1 MKVKSI
7 KINNFKSIYDTLD
20 LNFEDVKGFWKISG
34 SVGAGKTTIGEAIIF
49 GLFGSIS
56 GKNNPD
62 LISWGQK
69 HGLVEINCV
78 SKGKNIYIKREL
90 NAYGQSP
97 MYVEVDGEELIF
109 TNKRDAQQQ
118 LEQEYYD
125 TSRTTLELLCIISF
139 NNFKSLATLS
149 SSDTKKFLDQVL
161 GFHTLTNYADVC
173 KTLKTNNLSMMR
185 QVQSQVSNIES
196 QIRKLEEMANISVI
210 EGNVQE
216 VELYINDINTQLTEL
231 SSNFANEQ
239 KKYNSNSKQ
248 KNSELT
254 KILTLGKKLAKEIEF
269 LEKGI
274 CPTCGA
280 KIDQSDLQDKKD
292 EKVILLS
299 QHSTVKQYLNELETV
314 WNEYVKKYKENVS
327 KLESE
332 KDKHTQTLH
341 QLKEQEKRI
350 SINTQEIVKLK
361 EQINE
366 LEQSLIAFQKDDNEW
381 DMLHGILSNSI
392 RSKILESFIPV
403 LNKNILKYTQK
414 LQQPYLV
421 QFDSNFKCN
430 ITIYGFDKDIQISSL
445 STGQLKTVDMIII
458 LGVLG
463 TIIGSNGINI
473 IFLDELFSNLDA
485 KLRNDMCMV
494 LKECL
499 EPDNT
504 MFIISHTELEDRY
517 FDGDIHMKLELK
529 NQFEKHSKAEIKFY
543 NNNIYL

>member
-7 KINNFKSIYDTLD
+7 KINNFKSIYDTLE

-161 GFHTLTNYADVC
+161 GFHTLTDYADAC
-173 KTLKTNNLSMMR
+173 KTLKSNNLSMMR
-185 QVQSQVSNIES
+185 QVQSQISNIES
-196 QIRKLEEMANISVI
+196 QIHKLEEMANISVI

-231 SSNFANEQ
+231 SSNFTSEQ
-239 KKYNSNSKQ
+239 KNYNSNSKQ

-292 EKVILLS
+292 EKNILLA
-299 QHSTVKQYLNELETV
+299 QHSAVKQYLNELETV

>member
-1 MKVKSI
+1 MRVNSI
-7 KINNFKSIYDTLD
+7 KITNFKSIYDTLE
-20 LNFEDVKGFWKISG
+20 LNFNDIKGFWKISG

-69 HGLVEINCV
+69 HGLVEINCI
-78 SKGKNIYIKREL
+78 SKGRLIYIKREL

-97 MYVEVDGEELIF
+97 MYVEVDGEELVF
-109 TNKRDAQQQ
+109 TNKRDAQSQ

-149 SSDTKKFLDQVL
+149 MGDTKKFLDQVL
-161 GFHTLTNYADVC
+161 GFQVLSEYTDSC
-173 KTLKTNNLSMMR
+173 KVLKSNNLSQMR
-185 QVQSQVSNIES
+185 QVQSSILNINS
-196 QIRKLEEMANISVI
+196 QIQKLEELSNLEIICGDISEEEQYIYNIDESIRRESDIYKNKLI
-210 EGNVQE
+210 ETNK
-216 VELYINDINTQLTEL
+216 I
-231 SSNFANEQ
+231 
-239 KKYNSNSKQ
+239 SKS

-280 KIDQSDLQDKKD
+280 KIDQSNLQDKKD
-292 EKVILLS
+292 EKDILLA
-299 QHSTVKQYLNELETV
+299 QHKIIKADIEDLEMK
-314 WNEYVKKYKENVS
+314 WAKYATAYNDKIS
-327 KLESE
+327 KLNSE
-332 KDKHTQTLH
+332 KSERADKLQ

-350 SINTQEIVKLK
+350 SINTNEITNLK
-361 EQINE
+361 IKIDE
-366 LEQSLIAFQKDDNEW
+366 LEVALIEYQKEDVEW
-381 DMLHGILSNSI
+381 DMLQNILSNNI

-403 LNKNILKYTQK
+403 LNKNILKYMQR
-414 LQQPYLV
+414 LQQPYLI

-430 ITIYGFDKDIQISSL
+430 INICGFDKDIQISSL

-485 KLRNDMCMV
+485 KLRNEMCMV

-504 MFIISHTELEDRY
+504 MFIISHTDLEDRY

-529 NQFEKHSKAEIKFY
+529 NQYEKHSKTEITFY
-543 NNNIYL
+543 NNNIYI

>member
-7 KINNFKSIYDTLD
+7 KINNFKSIYDTLE
-20 LNFEDVKGFWKISG
+20 LNFDDVKGFWKISG

-173 KTLKTNNLSMMR
+173 KTLKTNNLSVMR
-185 QVQSQVSNIES
+185 QVQSQISNIES

-231 SSNFANEQ
+231 SSNFASEQ

-299 QHSTVKQYLNELETV
+299 QHSTVKQYLNELETA
-314 WNEYVKKYKENVS
+314 WNEYIKKYKENVS

>member
-7 KINNFKSIYDTLD
+7 KINNFKSIYDTLE

-173 KTLKTNNLSMMR
+173 KTLKTNNLSLMR
-185 QVQSQVSNIES
+185 QVQSQISNIES

-216 VELYINDINTQLTEL
+216 VELCINDINTQLTEL
-231 SSNFANEQ
+231 SSDFTSEQ

-292 EKVILLS
+292 EKAILLS
-299 QHSTVKQYLNELETV
+299 QHSTVKQYLNELETA
-314 WNEYVKKYKENVS
+314 WNEYIKKYKENVS

>member
-7 KINNFKSIYDTLD
+7 KINNFKSIYDTLE

-185 QVQSQVSNIES
+185 QVQSQISNIES

-292 EKVILLS
+292 EKAILLS
-299 QHSTVKQYLNELETV
+299 QHSTVKQYLNELETA
-314 WNEYVKKYKENVS
+314 WNEYIKKYKENVS

-381 DMLHGILSNSI
+381 DMLHGILSNTI

>member
-1 MKVKSI
+1 M
-7 KINNFKSIYDTLD
+7 
-20 LNFEDVKGFWKISG
+20 
-34 SVGAGKTTIGEAIIF
+34 
-49 GLFGSIS
+49 
-56 GKNNPD
+56 
-62 LISWGQK
+62 
-69 HGLVEINCV
+69 
-78 SKGKNIYIKREL
+78 
-90 NAYGQSP
+90 
-97 MYVEVDGEELIF
+97 
-109 TNKRDAQQQ
+109 
-118 LEQEYYD
+118 
-125 TSRTTLELLCIISF
+125 
-139 NNFKSLATLS
+139 
-149 SSDTKKFLDQVL
+149 
-161 GFHTLTNYADVC
+161 
-173 KTLKTNNLSMMR
+173 
-185 QVQSQVSNIES
+185 
-196 QIRKLEEMANISVI
+196 
-210 EGNVQE
+210 
-216 VELYINDINTQLTEL
+216 
-231 SSNFANEQ
+231 
-239 KKYNSNSKQ
+239 
-248 KNSELT
+248 
-254 KILTLGKKLAKEIEF
+254 
-269 LEKGI
+269 
-274 CPTCGA
+274 
-280 KIDQSDLQDKKD
+280 
-292 EKVILLS
+292 
-299 QHSTVKQYLNELETV
+299 ETA
-314 WNEYVKKYKENVS
+314 WNEYIKKYKENVS

>member
-7 KINNFKSIYDTLD
+7 KINNFKSIYDTLE

-90 NAYGQSP
+90 NTYGQSP

-185 QVQSQVSNIES
+185 QVQSQISNIES

-292 EKVILLS
+292 EKAILLS
-299 QHSTVKQYLNELETV
+299 QHSTVKQYLNELETA
-314 WNEYVKKYKENVS
+314 WNEYIKKYKENVS

-430 ITIYGFDKDIQISSL
+430 ITIYGFDRDIQISSL